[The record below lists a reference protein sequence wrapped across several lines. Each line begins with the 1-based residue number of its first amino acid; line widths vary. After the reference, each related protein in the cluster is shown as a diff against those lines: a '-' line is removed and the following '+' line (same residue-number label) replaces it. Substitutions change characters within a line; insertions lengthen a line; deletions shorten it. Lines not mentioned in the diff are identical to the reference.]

1 MIAHQTPVGNTP
13 VAHKKTNHYLRMM
26 VSAAAEPE
34 LWKISECFGEEI
46 LPFMFSPFIGYL
58 IPVQVIVGI
67 YVVEQNMIDT

>member
-1 MIAHQTPVGNTP
+1 
-13 VAHKKTNHYLRMM
+13 MM